1 MQQPCSG
8 NFMNWQS
15 WLNGFRNYLRLE
27 RSLSD
32 NSIEAY
38 LTDTAKLLQYL
49 EAKGEAK
56 PPNKVAQSDLTGFVQ
71 WIGSLEVSQRTQAR
85 IISGIRAFFRYLLME
100 DVITLN
106 PAANLEVPRM
116 SRKLPEV
123 LSIQDI
129 EKIIE
134 AIDMSGPHAH
144 RNRAIIETLY
154 GCGLRVSELVN
165 LKISG
170 INLREEFLVITG
182 KGDKQRLVPLGSQAR
197 KHIMLYMDTERRQTP
212 AIKGHEDFVFL
223 NRLGRQLSR
232 VMIFT
237 LVKNLCRDAGINK
250 TVSPHTFRHS
260 FATHLVEGGA
270 DLRAVQ
276 DMLGHE
282 SITTT
287 EIYTHLNREYL
298 RENLLSFHPRAKK

>member
-1 MQQPCSG
+1 MS
-8 NFMNWQS
+8 WQS

-32 NSIEAY
+32 HSVEAY
-38 LTDTAKLLQYL
+38 LADTAKLVQYL
-49 EAKGEAK
+49 EAKGEVK
-56 PPNKVAQSDLTGFVQ
+56 TPQQITSGDLSGFLQ

-85 IISGIRAFFRYLLME
+85 IISGIKAFFRYLLMD
-100 DVITLN
+100 DVIAVN
-106 PAANLEVPRM
+106 PAANLEAPRM

-123 LSIQDI
+123 LSIYDI
-129 EKIIE
+129 EKIIK
-134 AIDMSGPHAH
+134 AIDMSLPHAQ

-197 KHIMLYMDTERRQTP
+197 KHIMLYLDTDRRQTP
-212 AIKGHEDFVFL
+212 AIKGQEDFVFL
-223 NRLGRQLSR
+223 NRMGKQLTR

-237 LVKNLCRDAGINK
+237 LVKNLCRNAGLTK

-287 EIYTHLNREYL
+287 EVYTHLNREYL